1 MTGAAPAPSDRDLLS
16 GVARGDEHAMLQ
28 LVRLYQA
35 EVFRVS
41 LRIAG
46 RREDAEEATQD
57 TFLQVFRKAASF
69 EGRASVRTWIYSIAI
84 NAARMRR
91 RAQAR
96 HTEREVA
103 SIEEYFHDDGR
114 IRSDLMV
121 DALPDAAVLAGEA
134 RSVLT
139 AAIDALPETDRT
151 IVTLADQEE
160 LGAREIAETIGL
172 SESAVKSRLH
182 RARVALRSRLAAY
195 FGPQR
200 RRESPNK

>member
-1 MTGAAPAPSDRDLLS
+1 MTGAAPSDRELLA

-28 LVRLYQA
+28 LVRSYQA
-35 EVFRVS
+35 EVYRVA

-46 RREDAEEATQD
+46 RREDAEEAVQD

-91 RAQAR
+91 RAQSR

-103 SIEEYFHDDGR
+103 SIDEYFHDDGR
-114 IRSDLMV
+114 IRSEMMV
-121 DALPDAAVLAGEA
+121 DTLPDAAVLASEA
-134 RSVLT
+134 RAVLT
-139 AAIDALPETDRT
+139 EAIDALPEMDRT

-160 LGAREIAETIGL
+160 LGARDIADATGL

-182 RARVALRSRLAAY
+182 RARVTLRGRLAAY
-195 FGPQR
+195 FGSRQ
-200 RRESPNK
+200 RRESTNT